1 VKTSKRPVISEEEQR
16 LLEGVRVRLIR
27 PDERERFDQFLL
39 LPNEW
44 VIFEEFNKSG

>member
-1 VKTSKRPVISEEEQR
+1 MNHEFRI
-16 LLEGVRVRLIR
+16 
-27 PDERERFDQFLL
+27 LL